1 MDTEG
6 RERRCV
12 NDAFQVSIWRKEWTV
27 DSFNQSV
34 LKRKRKFLD
43 RESLIFYV
51 SPVDFERLI
60 KVQVKFKETIGLRNL
75 KLRKD

>member
-1 MDTEG
+1 MYCG
-6 RERRCV
+6 LI
-12 NDAFQVSIWRKEWTV
+12 QPK
-27 DSFNQSV
+27 SV

-51 SPVDFERLI
+51 RPVDFELLI
-60 KVQVKFKETIGLRNL
+60 KVQVEFKETIGHRDL

>member
-1 MDTEG
+1 MDCG
-6 RERRCV
+6 LI
-12 NDAFQVSIWRKEWTV
+12 QPK
-27 DSFNQSV
+27 SV

-51 SPVDFERLI
+51 SPVDFECLI
-60 KVQVKFKETIGLRNL
+60 KVQVKFKETIGLRDL

>member
-1 MDTEG
+1 MDSG
-6 RERRCV
+6 LI
-12 NDAFQVSIWRKEWTV
+12 QLKSI
-27 DSFNQSV
+27 

-51 SPVDFERLI
+51 SPVDFEHLI
-60 KVQVKFKETIGLRNL
+60 KVQAKFKETIGLRDL